1 MPKPMIATASILLG
15 IACTSFVSASLV
27 QSIESR
33 TDMIDADSDSILP
46 QKNGFDFPH
55 VENELIVRFRPEVP
69 LQERE
74 ALFGQVK
81 GHAKYSYKLVSDL
94 YCIELEGSAR
104 DAFEMIKDRGDILMY
119 AEPAY
124 LMETFETPNDPSYTA
139 MYGLSQVNASEA
151 WETTTG
157 LATTRIAIIDSGMDM
172 DHPDLV
178 GNLFRNPAEGTT
190 ANGLDEDG
198 NGLTDDIS
206 GWDFFSNDND
216 PNDENGH
223 GTHTGGTV
231 GAVGNNGVGVV
242 GLNWEC
248 DLIASSWATNHCQLR
263 PSTRPSNTHARWMHE
278 FRTTATAVVAMPRRS
293 TTSSRRLV

>member
-178 GNLFRNPAEGTT
+178 GISSNPQKAPLRTGSMRMEMDSLMTS
-190 ANGLDEDG
+190 ADG
-198 NGLTDDIS
+198 
-206 GWDFFSNDND
+206 
-216 PNDENGH
+216 
-223 GTHTGGTV
+223 
-231 GAVGNNGVGVV
+231 
-242 GLNWEC
+242 
-248 DLIASSWATNHCQLR
+248 
-263 PSTRPSNTHARWMHE
+263 
-278 FRTTATAVVAMPRRS
+278 
-293 TTSSRRLV
+293 TSSRTTTIRTTKTVMGRTPAVPSGPSETTASESSA